1 MKIRFWLISGLLILL
16 FWGCDNNVSEPQLAT
31 FDYTTPPQLNDGLT
45 TVHINEVDVD
55 PGELTNMLG
64 LIEAGIY
71 ENIHSVLL
79 VKDNRLFI
87 EEYWA
92 GRTVF
97 NDYVEWDRN
106 TLHNMH
112 SVTKSITSALI
123 GIAIMEGRISSVAEK
138 LHTFF
143 PEYSDVL
150 LTGGRD
156 AITLEHALT
165 MSAGLQWDEHSFPYE
180 DERNDHA
187 QMYESDDWIKYVVDR
202 AISETPGTKFNY
214 NSGLSITLGGIIR
227 NVSGQT
233 VDEYAASTLFAALGI
248 ADYAWFKDEDGT
260 AQTGGGLSL
269 RPRDMVKFGLL
280 FLNEGQWNGSQI
292 ISPEWVTESTDWQAP
307 GKLYGYQWWLDSY
320 NIDGETIS
328 GYSARGR
335 GGQFIFIFPDLK
347 LVAIFT
353 GGNDNQLGGQP
364 YEMLVRHILPAVQ

>member
-1 MKIRFWLISGLLILL
+1 MKILARLFLSLLLL
-16 FWGCDNNVSEPQLAT
+16 PFWGCDNSVSDSQRAT
-31 FDYTTPPQLNDGLT
+31 FDYVAPPQLDDGLST
-45 TVHINEVDVD
+45 AHLNEVNVD

-64 LIEAGIY
+64 LIETGVY

-79 VKDNRLFI
+79 VKDKKLVV

-97 NDYVEWDRN
+97 NDYVEYDRN

-123 GIAIMEGRISSVAEK
+123 GIAIMEGSINSAEDK
-138 LHTFF
+138 LHSFF
-143 PEYSDVL
+143 PEYADVL
-150 LTGGRD
+150 LAGGREE
-156 AITLEHALT
+156 ITLAHVLT
-165 MSAGLQWDEHSFPYE
+165 MSAGFSWDEHSFPYE

-187 QMYESDDWIKYVVDR
+187 QMYLSDNWIKYVLDKPI
-202 AISETPGTKFNY
+202 AETPGTKFNY

-233 VDEYAASTLFAALGI
+233 VDAYAQSTLFAALGI
-248 ADYAWFKDEDGT
+248 DEYVWFKDEDGT

-280 FLNEGQWNGSQI
+280 FLNDGQWNGNQI
-292 ISPEWVTESTDWQAP
+292 ISPEWVAQSTDWQAP

-320 NIDGETIS
+320 TVDGKTIS

-335 GGQFIFIFPDLK
+335 GGQFIFVFPALE
-347 LVAIFT
+347 LVAVFT
-353 GGNDNQLGGQP
+353 GGNDNELGGQP
-364 YEMLVRHILPAVQ
+364 YEMLVRHILPAAG